1 MLSPTAPNLP
11 LLLPEAQV
19 PVRDRA
25 GPTSPLG
32 MQAAVTPDTAW
43 AQTPSLERPP
53 GLALCLLLRRRC
65 WARGSGS
72 LSLRARSPGATA
84 RDGVGVC

>member
-25 GPTSPLG
+25 GPTGPPG
-32 MQAAVTPDTAW
+32 MQAAAARDTAW
-43 AQTPSLERPP
+43 AQTPSPERPP
-53 GLALCLLLRRRC
+53 SLALCLLLRRRR
-65 WARGSGS
+65 WARGSGF

-84 RDGVGVC
+84 REGVGVC